1 MEKSDTSKNLTTSI
15 SNAETFQSPTM
26 HMAFMA
32 APRFVP
38 QSHQPSTTRLPK
50 HIVMLAEKRLDLRT
64 FDRFSDTHSPRSYDN
79 DYSNSSEF
87 SSPENSLSKTSCD
100 AGTPT
105 NYENTEQ
112 SPSPQRYK
120 KGSFVFP
127 KASEKDITAAQDRI
141 RKALKQVP
149 DNIHFDLNRQRHT
162 TTLYLGN
169 LDYNASEQDVSE
181 ALVAPVFRKIRVENV
196 TVPNVNGRSVYGFID
211 ISWAHDI
218 LIKESDICTAFNT
231 GKIQVSGR
239 PIYFRPLR
247 HKAGSQ

>member
-1 MEKSDTSKNLTTSI
+1 MYIAVMTATSFT
-15 SNAETFQSPTM
+15 
-26 HMAFMA
+26 
-32 APRFVP
+32 P
-38 QSHQPSTTRLPK
+38 QGPQPSTTKMPK
-50 HIVMLAEKRLDLRT
+50 HMVMLADKELNLLS
-64 FDRFSDTHSPRSYDN
+64 FDRFSDTHSPESYDN
-79 DYSNSSEF
+79 DYSDSSEC

-127 KASEKDITAAQDRI
+127 KASEKDITAAKDRI
-141 RKALKQVP
+141 RKALMQVP
-149 DNIHFDLNRQRHT
+149 DNIHFDLNRQRNT

-181 ALVAPVFRKIRVENV
+181 ALAPIFQMIRVENV
-196 TVPNVNGRSVYGFID
+196 TIPNVNGRSVYGFID
-211 ISWAHDI
+211 ISWAHDV
-218 LIKESDICTAFNT
+218 LIQESDICTGVNT
-231 GKIQVSGR
+231 GKVQVNGR

-247 HKAGSQ
+247 DKASSQ